1 MNSIHVPITSFL
13 MLSYAMVFLT
23 PFLAIRQ
30 NSIARKEIII
40 KERMV
45 TCQPYNL
52 LTYAIPNEEM
62 ELPMYEQAFNPP
74 EAMEVLPILE
84 NRAGK

>member
-1 MNSIHVPITSFL
+1 
-13 MLSYAMVFLT
+13 MV
-23 PFLAIRQ
+23 I
-30 NSIARKEIII
+30 
-40 KERMV
+40 
-45 TCQPYNL
+45 CQPNNL

-74 EAMEVLPILE
+74 EAIEVLPILE